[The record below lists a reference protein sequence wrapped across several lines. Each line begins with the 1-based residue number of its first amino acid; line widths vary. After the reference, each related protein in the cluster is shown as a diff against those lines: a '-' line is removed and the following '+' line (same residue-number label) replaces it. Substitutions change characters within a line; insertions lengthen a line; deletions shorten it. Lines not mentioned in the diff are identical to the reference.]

1 VARIEGNRLDDYGR
15 VITVRAGLRAMP
27 YLASRTQQ
35 ISAPL
40 GISNMCLKRERRFAG
55 QVITMI

>member
-1 VARIEGNRLDDYGR
+1 VVRIEDNRLDDHGR
-15 VITVRAGLRAMP
+15 VITVRAGLLAMP
-27 YLASRTQQ
+27 YLALRPQQ

-40 GISNMCLKRERRFAG
+40 GIPNMCLKRERRFAG